1 MMPINGSRTTVFPS
15 ENPSE
20 HVRIEYLTALQ
31 TAVVYLSPRPRACV
45 TREVLDGVHVSLRW
59 IRDANTAAPDT
70 IRHVIL
76 TSDTPGIFSLGGDLD
91 HFADCILR
99 GDRETL
105 LTYALDCV
113 RMGHVFNTGFEG
125 TISTTSVVRG
135 LALGG
140 GLEGAACCQTII
152 CEEGSVLQLPEIK
165 FGMFPGMGAISYL
178 TRRAPAP
185 QVRRMV
191 ESGDA
196 VDLAEARATG
206 MIDDLTARDAG
217 MAAAHRLNAR
227 LSQGFHGRMATRYAM
242 ALAQGPSL
250 HELETIARSWVD
262 VAFKIDLRDLRLM
275 QRLAGQQ
282 LRLASVRVEPLAPR
296 QDPVHQDLARQDTA
310 RQDLARQ
317 DLAGQDLARQDTP
330 ATAGS
335 VFAFAAA
342 ASH

>member
-1 MMPINGSRTTVFPS
+1 MPNTGCVSIVFQS
-15 ENPSE
+15 EYPSE
-20 HVRIEYLTALQ
+20 HVRVEYLADRKTAII
-31 TAVVYLSPRPRACV
+31 YLSPRPRACV
-45 TREVLDGVHVSLRW
+45 TRKVLDGVHTSLRW
-59 IRDANTAAPDT
+59 IRGANEAAADT

-76 TSDTPGIFSLGGDLD
+76 TSDTPGIFSLGGDLEL
-91 HFADCILR
+91 FASCIMR

-113 RMGHVFNTGFEG
+113 HMGHVFNNGFEG

-191 ESGDA
+191 ETGEA
-196 VDLAEARATG
+196 IDLAEARAIG
-206 MIDDLTARDAG
+206 MIDELTSRDGA
-217 MAAAHRLNAR
+217 MAIAHRRNER

-242 ALAQGPSL
+242 SLAQGPSL

-282 LRLASVRVEPLAPR
+282 LRLDATTKSQTVRNEAPG
-296 QDPVHQDLARQDTA
+296 
-310 RQDLARQ
+310 
-317 DLAGQDLARQDTP
+317 AG
-330 ATAGS
+330 GG
-335 VFAFAAA
+335 VFDYAAA
-342 ASH
+342 AAR